1 MKELIK
7 VTNHSAWIS
16 LLNVAITTVFQN
28 IKATGKREKILNLGL
43 NGLYS
48 LHSLAVKLNN
58 AYKNPQ
64 PMNDL
69 THLEKIKFDG
79 ARICH
84 ICEMPF
90 TDTDKRV
97 RDHCH
102 FTGK

>member
-1 MKELIK
+1 MK
-7 VTNHSAWIS
+7 
-16 LLNVAITTVFQN
+16 F
-28 IKATGKREKILNLGL
+28 
-43 NGLYS
+43 
-48 LHSLAVKLNN
+48 NN

-69 THLEKIKFDG
+69 TPLEKIKFDG

-90 TDTDKRV
+90 TDIDKRV
-97 RDHCH
+97 RDHCD